1 MGRQNDDVFLLAL
14 ATMEA
19 YRLSHSNRPD
29 FDIRACE
36 AILARALGYESRTM
50 WVARIQQDSL
60 FDYANDTMQ
69 QQYKA
74 LFERIQNEVK

>member
-1 MGRQNDDVFLLAL
+1 MQNNDVFLLAL

-19 YRLSHSNRPD
+19 YRLSHIGRPD

-36 AILARALGYESRTM
+36 AILAMALGYESRTM
-50 WVARIQQDSL
+50 WVERLRQDGI

-69 QQYKA
+69 QQYKT
-74 LFERIQNEVK
+74 LFEQIQNEVK